1 MVHADLRRVSN
12 SLNSGELVFCWQAAL
27 CAVHTGTRAV
37 PAPAMQSPHTAH
49 PPQKT
54 QRAVP
59 KGAWTKEEDETVI
72 RLVGLYGPTRW
83 AAIASNLPGRNG
95 KQCRERWHNQ
105 LDPNI
110 KRDSW
115 TEEEDR
121 ILMDAHKEL
130 GSAWVEISKVPPMHS
145 LARNPGGPLS
155 RAPAISMLRCFL
167 PLPLTRGAWCVQRL
181 PGRTDNAIK
190 NRWNS
195 SMRKRYASASSPS
208 KAAGS
213 GIGAAPSGNAP
224 SSKKARTSPS
234 DIACSSSQ
242 LLSTSWH
249 SSAMMVGTENVP
261 PPPSQMGQQSGRMRV
276 SVTTRSAP
284 NSVRRRHLQ
293 DLGVEALGCCPALPC
308 PALPCPALRVSPLQP
323 CLLPC
328 HCPCHCQEPRQGS
341 PGGFPALH

>member
-1 MVHADLRRVSN
+1 MRVTASSALRGS
-12 SLNSGELVFCWQAAL
+12 
-27 CAVHTGTRAV
+27 GTRAV

-145 LARNPGGPLS
+145 LARNPSGPLS
-155 RAPAISMLRCFL
+155 RAPAMSMLRCYF
-167 PLPLTRGAWCVQRL
+167 PLPLTRGARCVQRL

-249 SSAMMVGTENVP
+249 SSAMMVGTENAP

-293 DLGVEALGCCPALPC
+293 DLGVEALGGFPALLC
-308 PALPCPALRVSPLQP
+308 SGPLQP

-328 HCPCHCQEPRQGS
+328 HCHELWAGS
-341 PGGFPALH
+341 LGGFPALHYCRVQRMCVPAIA